1 MHREELELREKISKT
16 ARSLFERG
24 LTSGSSGNLSVR
36 YQDGWLMTPTGST
49 FGELAPERISKL
61 DSNGEL
67 LTGDPPTKE
76 SFLHMAIYGKRPQAG
91 AVVHL
96 HSLHSVAVSCLADI
110 NPEDILPPITAY
122 YIMKIGKLPLIP
134 YYPPGDL
141 SLAAAVEQKATEHRA
156 VMLANHGPVVSGKN
170 LDDAVYAAEELED
183 TAKLYLLTY
192 NKPVRYLNQEQID
205 ELKRRFN
212 G

>member
-1 MHREELELREKISKT
+1 MDNGERDLREKISRT
-16 ARSLFERG
+16 AKSLFDRG

-36 YQDGWLMTPTGST
+36 FGEGWLMTPTGST
-49 FGELAPERISKL
+49 FGDLAPERISVL
-61 DSNGEL
+61 DGNGDL
-67 LTGDPPTKE
+67 VSGDPPTKE
-76 SFLHMAIYGKRPQAG
+76 SFLHTAIYRQRPQAG

-110 NPEDILPPITAY
+110 DPENVLPPITAY
-122 YIMKIGKLPLIP
+122 YVMKIGRLPLIP

-141 SLAAAVEQKATEHRA
+141 DLAGAVEEKAAMHRA

-183 TAKLYLLTY
+183 TAKLYLLLH
-192 NKPVRYLNQEQID
+192 NRSVRYLTENQVT
-205 ELKRRFN
+205 ELNRRFPS
-212 G
+212 

>member
-1 MHREELELREKISKT
+1 MDNGERDLREKISRT
-16 ARSLFERG
+16 AKSLFDRG

-36 YQDGWLMTPTGST
+36 FGEGWLMTPTGST
-49 FGELAPERISKL
+49 FGDLAPERISLL
-61 DSNGEL
+61 DGNGDL
-67 LTGDPPTKE
+67 VSGDLPTKE
-76 SFLHMAIYGKRPQAG
+76 SFLHTAIYRQRPQAG

-110 NPEDILPPITAY
+110 DPENVLPPITAY
-122 YIMKIGKLPLIP
+122 YVMKIGRLPLIP

-141 SLAAAVEQKATEHRA
+141 DLAGAVEEKAAMHRA

-183 TAKLYLLTY
+183 TAKLYLLLH
-192 NKPVRYLNQEQID
+192 NRSVRYLTENQVT
-205 ELKRRFN
+205 ELKRRFPS
-212 G
+212 